1 MASISSYRPGP
12 HWAAVLAAVFT
23 LPLLYV
29 GGSVTTYRVGLAVPD
44 WPETFGENMFLY
56 DFWNAPFG
64 VRVEHMHRLYGA
76 AVGAATLVLAGCL
89 LWLER
94 RRWMK
99 RLGMIA
105 LALVVAQG
113 VLGGLRVTRVSTV
126 LAAVHG
132 CVGQVFFG
140 LMVLLAALT
149 GRDWMDSVP
158 PAPDCSDLRR
168 RSAIV
173 LGLVCVQI
181 SLGSWLRHYAS
192 TGALWIHGGFGAVI
206 WMLALFLARRVQ
218 RGREHAAALVA
229 PSRVLAAT
237 ATLQIL
243 LGAAALLALLPW
255 DGTPRAV
262 SSYQGVVRT
271 GHQTNSAVL
280 LAASIV
286 VTVRAFRH
294 LARLATPTADERMTQ
309 VPAMPERPGL
319 DWEALA

>member
-1 MASISSYRPGP
+1 MSSNSSYRPGS
-12 HWAAVLAAVFT
+12 HWAAVFAAVFT

-44 WPETFGENMFLY
+44 WPQTFGENMFLY

-64 VRVEHMHRLYGA
+64 VRIEHMHRLYGA
-76 AVGAATLVLAGCL
+76 AVGAATVVLAGCL

-99 RLGMIA
+99 RLGMLA

-113 VLGGLRVTRVSTV
+113 VLGGLRVNRVSTV

-132 CVGQVFFG
+132 ATGQVFFG

-149 GRDWMDSVP
+149 GRDWIDSAP
-158 PAPDCSDLRR
+158 AAPDCSHLRR
-168 RSAIV
+168 RSAVV

-181 SLGSWLRHYAS
+181 SIGSWLRHYGS
-192 TGALWIHGGFGAVI
+192 TAALWIHGVFGAAV
-206 WMLALFLARRVQ
+206 WVQALFLVYRAESGTERV
-218 RGREHAAALVA
+218 AALVA

-255 DGTPRAV
+255 DGTPRPV
-262 SSYQGVVRT
+262 SSYQGIVRT
-271 GHQTNSAVL
+271 GHQTNSAIL
-280 LAASIV
+280 LATSII

-294 LARLATPTADERMTQ
+294 LAGLVTPTEDEHKTRLPATPER
-309 VPAMPERPGL
+309 AGL
-319 DWEALA
+319 EWEAVA